1 MIRSVFFIK
10 QQMESTN
17 NHSAQGHQKSN
28 IDSKDTSYKET
39 PEYYIVY
46 TKNHRRIHCMGLKME
61 HRWIVPSLV
70 VESFN
75 KGSVK
80 LKNISCD
87 KIFKNTY
94 HDSNLKVYSNE
105 QGSYPISDPMI
116 LLKVQPIGAF
126 HKRKKRSHCKKQT
139 SLSYSLS
146 SS

>member
-1 MIRSVFFIK
+1 
-10 QQMESTN
+10 MESIN

-39 PEYYIVY
+39 HEDSIVY

-61 HRWIVPSLV
+61 HRWIAPSLV

-80 LKNISCD
+80 LTNISSD
-87 KIFKNTY
+87 KIFRNNY

-105 QGSYPISDPMI
+105 QGSSPNQCPDDSV
-116 LLKVQPIGAF
+116 KGTANG
-126 HKRKKRSHCKKQT
+126 
-139 SLSYSLS
+139 SLPQKEQEITL
-146 SS
+146 